1 MVEENYAIMK
11 NKILNYSPIVISAI
25 LMIISLFRHNGISG
39 GMFLFSGIMWIEAIL
54 ALKKTRGANPLKAWF
69 RSRGKLEILRIIYMC
84 LYGIF
89 FAVGSCSFIA
99 ELF

>member
-1 MVEENYAIMK
+1 MK

-25 LMIISLFRHNGISG
+25 LMIVSFFLRNGISG

-69 RSRGKLEILRIIYMC
+69 SSRGKLETLRVIYMC
-84 LYGIF
+84 LYGF
-89 FAVGSCSFIA
+89 FFTIGTYCFIA
-99 ELF
+99 GFF